1 MPERFRSIV
10 ARLREYV
17 GNRRRA
23 QRYHLRLA
31 CSVAPYEPDAA
42 GTKHLTAL
50 KGLTRDASTSGL
62 ALILPAVRVGER
74 YLTGVD
80 VTLRIVLELTT
91 GPLELLA
98 TPMRHEQLGPE
109 EAEKGFLIGVRIKE
123 MNAADRARYED
134 YLTQPR

>member
-10 ARLREYV
+10 VQLREYV

-23 QRYHLRLA
+23 QRYRLRLA
-31 CSVAPYEPDAA
+31 CSVAPYDPDASGA
-42 GTKHLTAL
+42 KQLTAL

-62 ALILPAVRVGER
+62 ALILPAVRVGDR
-74 YLTGVD
+74 YLTGAD
-80 VTLRIVLELTT
+80 TTLRVVLELTT

-109 EAEKGFLIGVRIKE
+109 ETDKGFLIGVRIKE
-123 MNAADRARYED
+123 MSAADRARYEE

>member
-23 QRYHLRLA
+23 QRYRLRLA

-42 GTKHLTAL
+42 GPKQLTAL
-50 KGLTRDASTSGL
+50 KGLTRDASTTGL

-74 YLTGVD
+74 YLTGAD
-80 VTLRIVLELTT
+80 TTLRIVLELTT

-109 EAEKGFLIGVRIKE
+109 ETDKGFLIGVRIKE
-123 MNAADRARYED
+123 LSAADRARYEE